1 MLEIKMQEDKT
12 EFPAISPILHQNI
25 FYNHTEPMLKRIDI
39 LIMAFCTGL
48 IVANIYYCQPLV
60 ILIAEDFKLSETN
73 AGKITYLTQIGYAL
87 GLFLLVP
94 LGDMFERKKQILVIT
109 TLAIAALLVAAVSKT
124 FFLLEF
130 ASILIGACS
139 IVPQLILPLAANLST
154 DENRGANIGMIM
166 SGLLVGILA
175 SRSVSGSIG
184 FWLGWRAMYY
194 IAAAICALL
203 LLLMAKRFPQSY
215 PNFKGTY
222 KQLMSS
228 MFGYIKSQP
237 ALREASLIN
246 FFAFAIIS
254 AFWTTMV
261 LFLANPPFNFQTL
274 QIGLFGIAGAAGA
287 LAAPLVGKLSDG
299 NNPRKNLMIG
309 FILQIVSLAL
319 FYFTGANLLVFVIGI
334 ILIDIAQQAIHVT
347 NQTKIYTLIPEARNR
362 LNTIFMS
369 VSFIG
374 ASCGSALGLWLW
386 GQGGWNLF
394 CYGMTAI
401 VMLNIMIYQFY
412 GKKFN
417 IK

>member
-1 MLEIKMQEDKT
+1 
-12 EFPAISPILHQNI
+12 
-25 FYNHTEPMLKRIDI
+25 MLKRIDI

-175 SRSVSGSIG
+175 SRAVSGSIG

-401 VMLNIMIYQFY
+401 VLLNIMIYQFY

-417 IK
+417 TK

>member
-1 MLEIKMQEDKT
+1 
-12 EFPAISPILHQNI
+12 
-25 FYNHTEPMLKRIDI
+25 
-39 LIMAFCTGL
+39 MAFCTGL

-60 ILIAEDFKLSETN
+60 ILIAKDYQLTEPV

-94 LGDMFERKKQILVIT
+94 LGDMFERKKQILLIT
-109 TLAIAALLVAAVSKT
+109 GLAILALLVAAVSQS
-124 FFLLEF
+124 FFILEV

-154 DENRGANIGMIM
+154 DENRGANIGIIM

-175 SRSVSGSIG
+175 SRAVSGSIG
-184 FWLGWRAMYY
+184 FWLGWRAVYY
-194 IAAAICALL
+194 MAAGICGLL
-203 LLLMAKRFPQSY
+203 IFLMAKRFPQSY
-215 PNFKGTY
+215 PNFKGSY
-222 KQLMSS
+222 KELMRS
-228 MFGYIKSQP
+228 MFGYIKTQP
-237 ALREASLIN
+237 VLRETSIIN
-246 FFAFAIIS
+246 FLAFAIIS

-309 FILQIVSLAL
+309 FILQIVSIAL
-319 FYFTGANLLVFVIGI
+319 FYFTNNHLYLFVIGI
-334 ILIDIAQQAIHVT
+334 VLIDIGQQAIHVT
-347 NQTKIYTLIPEARNR
+347 NQTRIYTLISEARNR

-386 GQGGWNLF
+386 DKGGWALF
-394 CYGMTAI
+394 CYGMTGII
-401 VMLNIMIYQFY
+401 VLNIFIYQFY
-412 GKKFN
+412 GKKKQIIN
-417 IK
+417 Q

>member
-1 MLEIKMQEDKT
+1 MTSDSKTNMQIT
-12 EFPAISPILHQNI
+12 PQLSR
-25 FYNHTEPMLKRIDI
+25 TDI
-39 LIMAFCTGL
+39 LLMAFCTGL

-60 ILIAEDFKLSETN
+60 ILIAKDFKLSETD

-94 LGDMFERKKQILVIT
+94 LGDMFERKKQILMIT
-109 TLAIAALLVAAVSKT
+109 GLAIFALLVAAISHT
-124 FFLLEF
+124 FFLLEI
-130 ASILIGACS
+130 ASILIGTCS

-175 SRSVSGSIG
+175 SRAVSGSIG
-184 FWLGWRAMYY
+184 FWLGWRAVYY
-194 IAAAICALL
+194 IAAAICGLL
-203 LLLMAKRFPQSY
+203 IILMAKRFPKSY
-215 PNFKGTY
+215 PAFKGTY
-222 KQLMSS
+222 KELMRS
-228 MFGYIKSQP
+228 MFGYIKTQP
-237 ALREASLIN
+237 ALRETSIIN
-246 FFAFAIIS
+246 FLAFAIIS

-261 LFLANPPFNFQTL
+261 LFLANPPFSFQTL

-309 FILQIVSLAL
+309 FILQIVSIAL
-319 FYFTGANLLVFVIGI
+319 FYFTGSHLYLFVIGI
-334 ILIDIAQQAIHVT
+334 VLIDIGQQAIHVT
-347 NQTKIYTLIPEARNR
+347 NQTRIYTLIPEARNR

-386 GQGGWNLF
+386 DQGGWALF
-394 CYGMTAI
+394 CYGMTGI
-401 VMLNIMIYQFY
+401 IILNILIYQFY
-412 GKKFN
+412 GRKNKSIN
-417 IK
+417 

>member
-1 MLEIKMQEDKT
+1 MTVDFRLKTQMQITQKLSRT
-12 EFPAISPILHQNI
+12 
-25 FYNHTEPMLKRIDI
+25 DI
-39 LIMAFCTGL
+39 LLMAFCTGL

-60 ILIAEDFKLSETN
+60 ILIAKDFKLTEPV

-109 TLAIAALLVAAVSKT
+109 GLAILALLVAAVSQS
-124 FFLLEF
+124 FFILEV

-154 DENRGANIGMIM
+154 DENRGANIGIIM

-175 SRSVSGSIG
+175 SRAVSGSIG
-184 FWLGWRAMYY
+184 FWLGWRAVYY
-194 IAAAICALL
+194 MAAGICGLL
-203 LLLMAKRFPQSY
+203 IFLMASRFPQSY
-215 PNFKGTY
+215 PNFKGSY
-222 KQLMSS
+222 KELMRS
-228 MFGYIKSQP
+228 MFGYIKTQP
-237 ALREASLIN
+237 ALRETSIIN
-246 FFAFAIIS
+246 FLAFAIIS

-309 FILQIVSLAL
+309 FILQLISIAL
-319 FYFTGANLLVFVIGI
+319 FYFTNNHLYLFVIGI
-334 ILIDIAQQAIHVT
+334 VLIDIGQQAIHVT
-347 NQTKIYTLIPEARNR
+347 NQTRIYTLIPEARNR

-386 GQGGWNLF
+386 DQGGWTLF
-394 CYGMTAI
+394 CYGMTGI
-401 VMLNIMIYQFY
+401 IILNILIYQFY
-412 GKKFN
+412 GTKK
-417 IK
+417 

>member
-1 MLEIKMQEDKT
+1 
-12 EFPAISPILHQNI
+12 
-25 FYNHTEPMLKRIDI
+25 MLKRADI
-39 LIMAFCTGL
+39 LLMAFCTGL

-60 ILIAEDFKLSETN
+60 ILIAKDFKLTEPV

-109 TLAIAALLVAAVSKT
+109 GLAILALLVAAVSRS
-124 FFLLEF
+124 FFILEV

-139 IVPQLILPLAANLST
+139 IVPQLILPLAANLSN
-154 DENRGANIGMIM
+154 DENRGANIGIIM

-175 SRSVSGSIG
+175 SRAVSGSIG
-184 FWLGWRAMYY
+184 FWLGWRAVYY
-194 IAAAICALL
+194 MAAAICGLL
-203 LLLMAKRFPQSY
+203 ILLMAKRFPQSY
-215 PNFKGTY
+215 PNFKGSY
-222 KQLMSS
+222 KELMRS
-228 MFGYIKSQP
+228 MFGYIKTQP
-237 ALREASLIN
+237 ALRETSIIN
-246 FFAFAIIS
+246 FLAFAIIS

-309 FILQIVSLAL
+309 FILQLISIAL
-319 FYFTGANLLVFVIGI
+319 FYFTNNHLYLFVIGI
-334 ILIDIAQQAIHVT
+334 VLIDIGQQAIHVT
-347 NQTKIYTLIPEARNR
+347 NQTRIYTLIPEARNR

-386 GQGGWNLF
+386 AQGGWNLF
-394 CYGMTAI
+394 CYGMTGI
-401 VMLNIMIYQFY
+401 ILLNILIYQFY
-412 GKKFN
+412 GKKKSQF
-417 IK
+417 K